1 MRIMIAG
8 GGTGGHVYPGITL
21 AQTLKELDPSHDI
34 LFVGTARGLEADV
47 VPRTGFPLHT
57 LTLSGIPR
65 RLSWKMLLALFRAGR
80 GMLETFKLLKTFNP
94 DVVVGTGGYVCGP
107 VVLSAALLGYPTLI
121 HEQNAFPGMTNRI
134 LGRFVKRVCLG
145 YEAAGRFFPKAK
157 VKTVGNPI
165 RREIGL
171 VPRQEAAKRLQVSP
185 ARPTML
191 VFGASQGA
199 RSINQALLDSL
210 SRLLRHRELQVI
222 WVTGAADHG
231 RIMEEWQKVAVDNR
245 EAVRIWPYLHNMP
258 DAFAVADWVISRA
271 GAISLAEITRQGL
284 PAILVPYPY
293 ATGDHQTWNAKVLAD
308 AGAAWVVPDSQF
320 NGDILTEQVDK
331 LMASPELRAAMAAA
345 SRGLS
350 RPEAATDLAAEVL
363 ALGTSHK
370 SRK

>member
-165 RREIGL
+165 RREILFPGSG
-171 VPRQEAAKRLQVSP
+171 KRLQVPLP
-185 ARPTML
+185 APRCWSSVPAKARA
-191 VFGASQGA
+191 ASNKPCWKFA
-199 RSINQALLDSL
+199 T
-210 SRLLRHRELQVI
+210 LLRHRELQVI

-231 RIMEEWQKVAVDNR
+231 QIMEEWQKVAVDNR
-245 EAVRIWPYLHNMP
+245 EAVRIWPYLTICPMP
-258 DAFAVADWVISRA
+258 
-271 GAISLAEITRQGL
+271 
-284 PAILVPYPY
+284 
-293 ATGDHQTWNAKVLAD
+293 
-308 AGAAWVVPDSQF
+308 
-320 NGDILTEQVDK
+320 
-331 LMASPELRAAMAAA
+331 LRWPI
-345 SRGLS
+345 G
-350 RPEAATDLAAEVL
+350 
-363 ALGTSHK
+363 
-370 SRK
+370 